1 MFCFLRKGRDM
12 AKKHKSNHRF
22 SIPVNLAAKELCT
35 NPQYRKKV
43 MKNKKDYNRQAFK
56 KVERLNLF

>member
-1 MFCFLRKGRDM
+1 M